1 MQPLCK
7 TVWKF
12 LKKLKIE
19 LPCDPEIP
27 LLSINLGKKKKKEL
41 AGTGIETPF
50 FGSSNQLHVYP
61 LIDSIKTSRYKQSI
75 INVLI

>member
-1 MQPLCK
+1 MWSRNSTPEYK
-7 TVWKF
+7 SGE
-12 LKKLKIE
+12 KKKKE
-19 LPCDPEIP
+19 LA
-27 LLSINLGKKKKKEL
+27 GTGKKKKKKEL